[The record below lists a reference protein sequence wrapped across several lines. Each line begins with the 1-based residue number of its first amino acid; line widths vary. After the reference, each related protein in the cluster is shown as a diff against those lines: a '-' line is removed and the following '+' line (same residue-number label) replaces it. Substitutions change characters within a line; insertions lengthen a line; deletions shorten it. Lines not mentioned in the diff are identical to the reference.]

1 MTLFPAPGFLV
12 PARPCEKISCS
23 IADQARKCIHQLVE
37 GAHPPT
43 GEGKMQQVIDD
54 STEAIMV
61 SLRTGISTSKKGVQ
75 TFMNLKNAISGLL
88 AALIAIPMY
97 YMFFSMFRHGFE
109 TNTFIVALILGVIAF
124 LVTWFIASLIARSK
138 QRAA

>member
-1 MTLFPAPGFLV
+1 
-12 PARPCEKISCS
+12 
-23 IADQARKCIHQLVE
+23 
-37 GAHPPT
+37 
-43 GEGKMQQVIDD
+43 
-54 STEAIMV
+54 
-61 SLRTGISTSKKGVQ
+61 
-75 TFMNLKNAISGLL
+75 MNPKNAISGLL

-97 YMFFSMFRHGFE
+97 YMFFSMFSHGFE